1 MSVGDAGRLPGSR
14 VHTVMTIV
22 DHYELIQ
29 WQRAISQIQC
39 RTLGDMFEC
48 GSWPHGNTAV
58 LQDGNTRSHFPSS
71 VWKGSSN
78 ALSLITIGN
87 VLSLSLIVTGR
98 TDGNSKWSEEAQW
111 L

>member
-1 MSVGDAGRLPGSR
+1 MSVNNTGRLPGSR
-14 VHTVMTIV
+14 LHTVMAV
-22 DHYELIQ
+22 VNHLELIQ

-48 GSWPHGNTAV
+48 GSWPHGKTAV
-58 LQDGNTRSHFPSS
+58 LQDGHTRSHFPSS

-78 ALSLITIGN
+78 ALSLITIDN
-87 VLSLSLIVTGR
+87 VLSLLLIVTER
-98 TDGNSKWSEEAQW
+98 TDGNSKWSEESQW